1 MISVFSDREIPID
14 ALGAKEINEI
24 VPNKYL
30 YIDSDKEQTVR
41 NKYYIDFVRLMYRY
55 AKYKEHPFPEAV
67 AVQAG
72 YESRYGASEVARNA
86 NNLFGIKARK
96 DKNGDYLSKTFM
108 AMTKEE
114 NKVGAEKYLYQ
125 NFEVFEDLEENWN
138 GYIRVINQDR
148 YVRNG
153 INQASSNK
161 GYITA
166 LKRGGYATEDDY
178 IDHLMSIIERYKKLG
193 LFD

>member
-1 MISVFSDREIPID
+1 MLSVFSDREIPID
-14 ALGAKEINEI
+14 TIGAKEINEI

-30 YIDSDKEQTVR
+30 YIDSDREQTVR
-41 NKYYIDFVRLMYRY
+41 NKYYTNFVRLMYRY

-96 DKNGDYLSKTFM
+96 GKDGNYLSKTFM

-114 NKVGAEKYLYQ
+114 NKDGEEKFLYQ
-125 NFEVFEDLEENWN
+125 DFEVF
-138 GYIRVINQDR
+138 G
-148 YVRNG
+148 
-153 INQASSNK
+153 
-161 GYITA
+161 
-166 LKRGGYATEDDY
+166 
-178 IDHLMSIIERYKKLG
+178 MLG
-193 LFD
+193 FA

>member
-1 MISVFSDREIPID
+1 MLSVFSDREIPIYT
-14 ALGAKEINEI
+14 LGAKKINEI

-41 NKYYIDFVRLMYRY
+41 NKKYIDFVRLIYRY

-96 DKNGDYLSKTFM
+96 DSEGNYLSKTFM

-114 NKVGAEKYLYQ
+114 NEDGSEKYLYQ
-125 NFEVFEDLEENWN
+125 DFEVF
-138 GYIRVINQDR
+138 
-148 YVRNG
+148 
-153 INQASSNK
+153 
-161 GYITA
+161 
-166 LKRGGYATEDDY
+166 
-178 IDHLMSIIERYKKLG
+178 
-193 LFD
+193 